1 MKIKELELR
10 YFRSYRHF
18 KCVFDDNLNIIIGP
32 NGSGKTNI
40 LESLVFIANTHSF
53 RTNDDEI
60 LIHKDADF
68 AKIELSTEKQ
78 RLKAVISKNGKSLY
92 LGDQNIKRSSD
103 FIGNLSIVLFEP
115 SELDL
120 FNDSPRIRR
129 RLLDLEIGKVSRKY
143 LLDSITYTKLLKDKN
158 ALLKKESCDEVYL
171 SLLNEKMVPL
181 IIEIVK
187 KRKEFTDLIN
197 RYLKDYYQKL
207 TASSDVVRVEYK
219 TEMSLSGDEVKEMLD
234 KAIKRDLFLT
244 YASKGVHKD
253 DLIFYFNE
261 EKIENFASQGQKR
274 MVLIAFKLSLMRYIE
289 SVTKDKPVLLLD
301 DILSE
306 LDLKNSERLLNLLD
320 DDMQIIITTTD
331 LKDISIRKKYRLF
344 NIERK
349 EGLWQT
355 KNHIIQPKTYRSL
368 KV

>member
-1 MKIKELELR
+1 MIAKSLDLYNFRNYHKIHLDLHPK
-10 YFRSYRHF
+10 
-18 KCVFDDNLNIIIGP
+18 KNIIIGN
-32 NGSGKTNI
+32 NGTGKTNI
-40 LESLVFIANTHSF
+40 LESIVMIADTRSF
-53 RTNDDEI
+53 RADDDQDLILKTEDTARIDLKVDDALYRMIITN
-60 LIHKDADF
+60 
-68 AKIELSTEKQ
+68 S
-78 RLKAVISKNGKSLY
+78 GKTLFI
-92 LGDQNIKRSSD
+92 NNTTIKRSSD

-129 RLLDLEIGKVSRKY
+129 WLLDLEIGKVSRKY

-197 RYLKDYYQKL
+197 RHLNDYYQKL

-261 EKIENFASQGQKR
+261 EKIGNFASQGQKR

-331 LKDISIRKKYRLF
+331 LKDISIRKKFRLF

-349 EGLWQT
+349 EGL
-355 KNHIIQPKTYRSL
+355 
-368 KV
+368 